1 MDSSL
6 PVTLATRPPWPPA
19 GLLEPPPGPELTSL
33 ALLLSSS
40 WVRLSTCNQGDMRKI
55 LALPSVRVTFHI
67 FQNTSK
73 ASNEQLTTHLGLKL
87 VSETQQLGVAEVDR
101 VLGPHPG
108 IPATVVTLPELDVPE
123 QYDVTSNHP
132 MTQ

>member
-40 WVRLSTCNQGDMRKI
+40 WVRLSTCNQGAMRKI
-55 LALPSVRVTFHI
+55 LAVTSVKVTFH
-67 FQNTSK
+67 NTSQTL
-73 ASNEQLTTHLGLKL
+73 NEQLTPHLGLKL
-87 VSETQQLGVAEVDR
+87 VSKAQQLGVAEVDR

-123 QYDVTSNHP
+123 QHDVISDHP